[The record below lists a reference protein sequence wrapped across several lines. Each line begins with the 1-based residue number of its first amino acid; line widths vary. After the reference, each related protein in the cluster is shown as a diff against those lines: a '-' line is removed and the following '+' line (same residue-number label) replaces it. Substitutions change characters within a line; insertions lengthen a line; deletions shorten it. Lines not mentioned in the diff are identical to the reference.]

1 MTSDDPYAPLPE
13 LYDLQHA
20 AFDDDLPLYGNI
32 AEAVG
37 DPILELGCGTGRVLV
52 PLAEAGFRVTG
63 IDLSAPMLAAARA
76 ACTDAGVSHLVTLHE
91 APMTEADRAP
101 GGPFGLVLAP
111 LDALLHAGGPAA
123 QRATLEAARRA
134 MDPRGQLVIDVFNPT
149 PEALAAL
156 ERGVVHEG
164 SWRLPDGTRVDK
176 FGARR
181 VHPAGQVIST
191 ELWYDLAAPD
201 GALRRVSTRFDL
213 RYLHR
218 AELELMLELAG
229 FVEWEVY
236 GGYDLEPFEDGSDR
250 LVVTAELTR
259 SR

>member
-1 MTSDDPYAPLPE
+1 MAAHDPYAALPR

-63 IDLSAPMLAAARA
+63 LDRSGPMLDAARA
-76 ACTDAGVSHLVTLHE
+76 ASAAAGVAARVTLHE
-91 APMTEADRAP
+91 GAMSEADRAP

-111 LDALLHAGGPAA
+111 LDALLHAGDAAA

-134 MDPRGQLVIDVFNPT
+134 MDPRGQLVIDVVNPT
-149 PEALAAL
+149 PDALAAL

-164 SWRLPDGTRVDK
+164 SWEMPDGTRVDK

-181 VHPAGQVIST
+181 VHPASQLIST

-201 GALRRVSTRFDL
+201 GALRRVRTSYDL

-236 GGYDLEPFEDGSDR
+236 GGYELEPFEDGSDR
-250 LVVTAELTR
+250 LVVTAEVTR